1 MPWLAFVS
9 VFMGASLWAQQSPN
23 DSIRIQELEEVVVS
37 DTRFP
42 IKRENSGKTV
52 IRIGPEE
59 LKRNTGKSLPQLI
72 NTKSGIEISGSRG
85 RPGEVLGVFVR
96 GGRGRQVVVMVDGIR
111 VSDPSS
117 FSQEFDLRL
126 LPITSIAS
134 VEIIKGASSTL
145 YGANAATAVINITTK
160 DPSLK
165 KLQANFQAIMGSNQ
179 TASEQRY
186 RLNSFSHS
194 AFVNGSLN
202 RWTYA
207 VGFNNRFTEGLS
219 SLITPD
225 NEEDPFSAIY
235 TDIKIGYRFNK
246 LKVQLIANQSKLRS
260 AYDESYGFLD
270 APYVFESQQDRVG
283 LSSVLPYASGSITLN
298 AAYAR
303 YTSENI
309 SAFPGTFEGRNFI
322 GDLFNKYT
330 MKHIALITGIN
341 YTYEQT
347 AFDTSEQF
355 TSIDPYASLTYL
367 HPDGVQLNV
376 GSRLNNHSEYG
387 SQWVYTVNPSYVMK
401 REKGYLKFFGS
412 YATAFI
418 TPSLTQLFGQF
429 GANPELKPETNRTIE
444 AGMEYAITSKMRA
457 SMVYFGRREENFV
470 FFDNRSFLYG
480 NAADATRAAGVE
492 LEISYTPL
500 KDLSLQANYTFT
512 ERKGD
517 NAIRIPK
524 HKLNA
529 TAGVQVSEAFYASL
543 TYAYTG
549 RRMDTDFN
557 TFTDVPLEHFSL
569 AGAYFSYDLLQDRLK
584 LFLRGENLLNKEFTE
599 VLGFTTTGRN
609 LQMGFNLQF

>member
-9 VFMGASLWAQQSPN
+9 LFMGASLWAQQSPN

-59 LKRNTGKSLPQLI
+59 LKRNAGKSLPQLI

-165 KLQANFQAIMGSNQ
+165 KLQGNFQAIMGSNQ

-186 RLNSFSHS
+186 RLNSFSNS
-194 AFVNGSLN
+194 ALVNGSLN

-246 LKVQLIANQSKLRS
+246 LKVQLTANQSKLRS

-330 MKHIALITGIN
+330 MKHIALITGVN
-341 YTYEQT
+341 YSHEQSE
-347 AFDTSEQF
+347 FDTSEQF
-355 TSIDPYASLTYL
+355 TSIDPYASMTYL

-387 SQWVYTVNPSYVMK
+387 SQWVYTVNPSYVLK

-444 AGMEYAITSKMRA
+444 VGMEYAITSKMRA

-470 FFDNRSFLYG
+470 FFDNLSFLYG

-529 TAGVQVSEAFYASL
+529 TAGVQVSDAFYASL

-557 TFTDVPLEHFSL
+557 TFTDVSLESFSL
-569 AGAYFSYDLLQDRLK
+569 AGAYFSYDLLQRRLK
-584 LFLRGENLLNKEFTE
+584 VFLRGENLLNKEFTE
-599 VLGFTTTGRN
+599 VFGFTTPGRN